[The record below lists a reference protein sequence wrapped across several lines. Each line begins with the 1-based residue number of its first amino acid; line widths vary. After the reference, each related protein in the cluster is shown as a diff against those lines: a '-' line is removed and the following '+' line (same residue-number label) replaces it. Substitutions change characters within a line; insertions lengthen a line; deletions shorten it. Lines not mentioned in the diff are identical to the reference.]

1 MARLKVNRMRV
12 SIAGRTLCAYGEA
25 VMNGARWNVYLSP
38 WPAWDASDLTH
49 PDFDYSRF
57 RLPYWEKF
65 ERMLRC
71 ARERDMII
79 SLVLDMND
87 DPVHPA
93 AGSEDEHRFIRYA
106 IARLGA
112 FSNIT

>member
-1 MARLKVNRMRV
+1 MRV